1 MLEVQF
7 FGSFAIQHDGKPIVL
22 SSRAAQSLF
31 AYLILT
37 AGTQHRREKLAGLFW
52 PDLSEAKA
60 RTYLRQQLWR
70 IRKALPAKTE
80 SDYLLADDITICFNA
95 ASEYRLDVAALR
107 ELEEDAPVHEMMMA
121 LSMYQGELL
130 PGFYEDWVSQ
140 EREHLQVVF
149 ETRMEKLLELLAAEK
164 RWQDLLEW
172 AERWIQRSA
181 VPETA
186 YRQMI
191 AAYNALGDR
200 ARAASTYE
208 RCVKALRE
216 LDLEPSEE
224 TRTLVLRQKTPWHV
238 PLPLTSFIGRAMEL
252 EEIASLLRKSRL
264 VTLTGSAGIGKTRLA
279 IQVAEGFLDRF
290 SDGIWFLDL
299 APLRNPNFVPNRLAN
314 LLGLLESGDPNRSVT
329 DLLTHYFGF
338 RSALIIFDNC
348 EHLIASCAQLA
359 SELLTS
365 CEHLSILAT
374 SREAL
379 RISGEIPYRVPSLDV
394 PQQSAGDRLEVLQGA
409 SSIRLFGERAAVISP
424 GFVIDADNAFA
435 IAQICRRLDGIPL
448 AIELAAARTNVL
460 TVNQISSRLD
470 DRFQLLSHGLR
481 AAPPRHETLRATIE
495 WSYQL
500 LSEQESTLF
509 RQLAIFVGG
518 GTLDAVETVCSV
530 PEIPSLELL
539 NLLSSLVNKSL
550 VMAET
555 VDRGMRYHMLETIRQ
570 FGLENLFE
578 DQGEAV
584 KVQERQLKYF
594 LRLAEE
600 AEPHLLGVDQS
611 AWMDILEVEFDN
623 IRLALDWAI
632 SQGKGEDALRLY
644 GALGWFLFIRC
655 RFREGEQWF
664 KRANLLRESASTR
677 TKAIALRSAS
687 WLYYAKDDFSTCLQL
702 HRESLDLFLELK
714 DEREVSTTLQF
725 MGVMEFTLGNT
736 DRAKVLFDESL
747 LLSRRLN
754 NRQAMPRVLMHLGH
768 IFNGQGNLESARI
781 YYEESLAVA
790 REVGEGHLLMMVLGN
805 MGQFMQ
811 RLGSNAKAREYYQES
826 LQIGIRLKNKRTV
839 ALTLLNF
846 AELLNA
852 EEKYVESARLQGFA
866 ESLFNETEVLT
877 KSHVAAIEKAAG
889 IPRAHLGEET
899 YLHEYG
905 AGRSLGLEQAVAI
918 TAGQGL

>member
-7 FGSFAIQHDGKPIVL
+7 FGSFAMQHDGKPVVL

-52 PDLSEAKA
+52 PDVSEAKS

-70 IRKALPAKTE
+70 IRKALPANTE

-95 ASEYRLDVAALR
+95 ASEYWLDVEALR
-107 ELEEDAPVHEMMMA
+107 ELEEGASVDEIMKA

-130 PGFYEDWVSQ
+130 PGFYEDWVTQ
-140 EREHLQVVF
+140 EREHLQVLF
-149 ETRMEKLLELLAAEK
+149 EARMEQLLDMLAAEK
-164 RWQDLLEW
+164 RWQELLEW
-172 AERWIQRSA
+172 SERWIQRSD

-191 AAYNALGDR
+191 TAYIALGDR

-224 TRTLVLRQKTPWHV
+224 TRSLVLRQRTPWHV
-238 PLPLTSFIGRAMEL
+238 PIPLTSFIGRELEL
-252 EEIASLLRKSRL
+252 EEIASLLNKSRL

-279 IQVAEGFLDRF
+279 IQVAEGFLNRF
-290 SDGIWFLDL
+290 PDGIWFLDL
-299 APLRNPNFVPNRLAN
+299 APLSNPDFVPNRLAN
-314 LLGLLESGDPNRSVT
+314 LLGLLESGDPNRPVT
-329 DLLTHYFGF
+329 DLLTHYFGS
-338 RSALIIFDNC
+338 RCALIIFDNC

-365 CEHLSILAT
+365 CEQLSILAT

-379 RISGEIPYRVPSLDV
+379 RIAGEIPYRVPSLDI
-394 PQQSAGDRLEVLQGA
+394 PPQSAGDRLEKLRDA
-409 SSIRLFGERAAVISP
+409 SSIKLFGERAAVISP

-481 AAPPRHETLRATIE
+481 SAPPRHETLRATIE

-500 LSEQESTLF
+500 LSEQEIILF

-518 GTLDAVETVCSV
+518 ATLDAIEAVCNL
-530 PEIPSLELL
+530 PEVL

-555 VDRGMRYHMLETIRQ
+555 FESGMRYHMLETIRQ
-570 FGLENLFE
+570 FGLEKLFE
-578 DQGEAV
+578 NQGEAV

-600 AEPHLLGVDQS
+600 TEPHLLGGDQS
-611 AWMDILEVEFDN
+611 AWMDILEMEFDN

-632 SQGKGEDALRLY
+632 SKGKGEDALRLF

-677 TKAIALRSAS
+677 SKAIALRSAS
-687 WLYYAKDDFSTCLQL
+687 WLYYAKDDFSMCLQL
-702 HRESLDLFLELK
+702 HHESLDLFLELK

-768 IFNGQGNLESARI
+768 IFNGQGNLESART

-811 RLGSNAKAREYYQES
+811 RMGNNAKAREYYQES

-839 ALTLLNF
+839 ALTFLNF

-877 KSHVAAIEKAAG
+877 KSHLAAIEKAAG